1 MAQIYAEIEEL
12 MRHQRNEG
20 QGQELLH
27 NLRKALETLTIC
39 DGGRPDS
46 GFDDQTFRS
55 EASTPD
61 LAGGLTQVDQ
71 HTYYNDP
78 VR

>member
-1 MAQIYAEIEEL
+1 M
-12 MRHQRNEG
+12 
-20 QGQELLH
+20 LH
-27 NLRKALETLTIC
+27 NLRKALEMLAIV

-55 EASTPD
+55 EVSTPD
-61 LAGGLTQVDQ
+61 LAGGLVPVDPSM
-71 HTYYNDP
+71 YYNDP

>member
-1 MAQIYAEIEEL
+1 MANIYAEIEEL
-12 MRHQRNEG
+12 MRRQRNEG
-20 QGQELLH
+20 RGQDMLYS
-27 NLRKALETLTIC
+27 LRKALEMLTMC
-39 DGGRPDS
+39 DSGRPDS

-55 EASTPD
+55 EVSTPD
-61 LAGGLTQVDQ
+61 LAGGMSQVDQ

>member
-1 MAQIYAEIEEL
+1 MTKIYAEIEEL
-12 MRHQRNEG
+12 MRHERKEG
-20 QGQELLH
+20 REQEMLH
-27 NLRKALETLTIC
+27 NLRKALEMLAIV

-55 EASTPD
+55 EVSTPD
-61 LAGGLTQVDQ
+61 LAGGLSQVEPAM
-71 HTYYNDP
+71 YYNDP